1 MITALKEVSAL
12 LNVSVSTLHRWIRK
26 GKLEAVINDNGRL
39 ELVDSQNNSNFIWKK
54 FHENADR
61 PAEPFVPEG
70 IIRYNNWHTILDE
83 LAWLFK
89 ICYSDKDRIKRK
101 KFKLELIFQ
110 NYLKD
115 NKVTLSKLSRIF
127 ESNDKPRRKMISDDL
142 QRGWYNE
149 LSFLVPLKKS
159 TLGISFTDLDINSE
173 ISFQR
178 FAFPS
183 WKIIETYYSIYFYL
197 RAITLLKT
205 SNFRLEEHKSTITC
219 FKNNLLKPL
228 ERVIWK
234 FPLDISY
241 TPELRY
247 DRKSLYLNR
256 LDHLKYQYTFHPR
269 PPHKDA
275 FRICEDIYNV
285 FRKKAKAK
293 NSTIHYTVFDFLLEF
308 RIWANYLEID
318 NLLSLHSSGFK
329 GFLDQNLSL
338 LLFMIGGISE
348 LCFISVLGSQKYTNL
363 LQRFYDL
370 FASNNPEL
378 EKEFSS
384 TAIFQ
389 RSFIY
394 QKLGFIEK
402 TIQLRPAE
410 NLNVLE
416 LLELG

>member
-1 MITALKEVSAL
+1 MITTFEEVVAYLGVSPSTVYRWLKE
-12 LNVSVSTLHRWIRK
+12 
-26 GKLEAVINDNGRL
+26 GKLEARPINGRL
-39 ELVDSQNNSNFIWKK
+39 KLVESQSNSDFIQKK
-54 FHENADR
+54 FREHIDKPVRA
-61 PAEPFVPEG
+61 FVPKG
-70 IIRYNNWHTILDE
+70 ITKYNDWHTILDE
-83 LAWLFK
+83 LVWLFK
-89 ICYSDKDRIKRK
+89 ICYSDKSRIKK
-101 KFKLELIFQ
+101 KRFKLELIFQ
-110 NYLKD
+110 NYLKE
-115 NKVTLSKLSRIF
+115 NKVTLSKLSRVF
-127 ESNDKPRRKMISDDL
+127 ESNERPNQRLISDDL

-149 LSFLVPLKKS
+149 LAFLVPLKKS
-159 TLGISFTDLDINSE
+159 TLGLSFNDLDINSE

-234 FPLDISY
+234 FPLNISY
-241 TPELRY
+241 IPEVRCN
-247 DRKSLYLNR
+247 RKSLYLNK
-256 LDHLKYQYTFHPR
+256 LNHLRFQYSYHPR

-275 FRICEDIYNV
+275 FQIFDDIYNA
-285 FRKKAKAK
+285 FRRKAKAK
-293 NSTIHYTVFDFLLEF
+293 NSQSHYTIFDFLLEF
-308 RIWANYLEID
+308 RIWANYLDIN

-338 LLFMIGGISE
+338 LLFVIGGISE
-348 LCFISVLGSQKYTNL
+348 LCFISVVGANKYVNL
-363 LQRFYDL
+363 LQRLYDL

-378 EKEFSS
+378 EKEFSC

-416 LLELG
+416 LLELA